1 MNALIIAVSYK
12 ANFSTDAVTYYYA
25 HNWRG
30 DITSIY
36 DAGGNVVAKYEYDV
50 WGNVLTVSNASNQE
64 ITDPNHIANLNPFRY
79 RSYYYDSE
87 SGLYYLMSRYY
98 DPVTHRFVNAD
109 GYFQSGDNILDTNM
123 NAYCQNNPGIYIDT
137 GGCFVTTVGFSGDCT
152 LFWGVNASICAA
164 FDRNGDTALQFS
176 YAGTNLKEN
185 PYFGVADLSA
195 SMPIGFYWDANS
207 VDELSERRYFYFGGS
222 AGFGGFLGV
231 DLVFSEYGFAGIV
244 INPGGGLGADFHTYT
259 PTTNTIYTS
268 TSNTPKTTN
277 KNIKKNMNKNNT
289 NNNKIHNKN
298 SQKYCRACGRP
309 IGKGPG
315 FCSSPSYY

>member
-1 MNALIIAVSYK
+1 M
-12 ANFSTDAVTYYYA
+12 
-25 HNWRG
+25 
-30 DITSIY
+30 
-36 DAGGNVVAKYEYDV
+36 
-50 WGNVLTVSNASNQE
+50 
-64 ITDPNHIANLNPFRY
+64 
-79 RSYYYDSE
+79 
-87 SGLYYLMSRYY
+87 
-98 DPVTHRFVNAD
+98 
-109 GYFQSGDNILDTNM
+109 
-123 NAYCQNNPGIYIDT
+123 
-137 GGCFVTTVGFSGDCT
+137 
-152 LFWGVNASICAA
+152 NASICAA
-164 FDRNGDTALQFS
+164 FDGNGDTALQFS

-244 INPGGGLGADFHTYT
+244 INTGGGLGADFHTYT